1 MIQRL
6 SKLSKS
12 QSFFLF
18 GARGT
23 GKSTLLHSWKK
34 GLNCKYIDLLEPNI
48 ESELAL
54 NPERLLE
61 YWLPN
66 KTDWIVIDEIQKIP
80 KLLDVVHYGIE
91 KYKIKFAL
99 TGSSARKLRR
109 GAANLLGGRAIE
121 LKLHPFTHLELKSSF
136 NLDDV
141 LAYGSIPSIYQ
152 LKGKDKIR
160 ALYSYVLTYLKE
172 EVLVEQLIRKIEPY
186 RKFLEVAAQMN
197 GKILNYAKI
206 ARDSGIE
213 EKSVSRYFQI
223 LDDTLLGFFLEPY
236 HLSVRKRQSQ
246 KSKFYFFDTG
256 VTRTLQNTVN
266 LKLYAQTPAYGD
278 LFEQFIILECIRL
291 NDYFEKHYSFSYLR
305 TKDDVEIDLIIE
317 RPGKNP
323 VLVEIKSSTKINK
336 DDTTNLKS
344 ISKEF
349 KNADLLVLTNITKN
363 AIVDGVQFMNWQ
375 DGLKKIFS

>member
-1 MIQRL
+1 M
-6 SKLSKS
+6 K
-12 QSFFLF
+12 
-18 GARGT
+18 
-23 GKSTLLHSWKK
+23 
-34 GLNCKYIDLLEPNI
+34 
-48 ESELAL
+48 
-54 NPERLLE
+54 
-61 YWLPN
+61 
-66 KTDWIVIDEIQKIP
+66 
-80 KLLDVVHYGIE
+80 
-91 KYKIKFAL
+91 
-99 TGSSARKLRR
+99 
-109 GAANLLGGRAIE
+109 
-121 LKLHPFTHLELKSSF
+121 
-136 NLDDV
+136 V
-141 LAYGSIPSIYQ
+141 LQ
-152 LKGKDKIR
+152 
-160 ALYSYVLTYLKE
+160 
-172 EVLVEQLIRKIEPY
+172 Q
-186 RKFLEVAAQMN
+186 
-197 GKILNYAKI
+197 ILNYAKI

-344 ISKEF
+344 ISDEESLTL
-349 KNADLLVLTNITKN
+349 KNDNKMNVLINFLKTFINNIHFSLTNT
-363 AIVDGVQFMNWQ
+363 
-375 DGLKKIFS
+375 IFNLQPNNDVVLLGKL